1 MISEEVIFEL
11 QLAKTVMAALRGHY
25 PDLGQTRILDIEG
38 TYQNKD
44 SIEGLGF
51 IGLPERA
58 FEKVISLVPL
68 YINFIPIRFGP

>member
-25 PDLGQTRILDIEG
+25 PDLGNTRILDIQG

-44 SIEGLGF
+44 SIEGMVL
-51 IGLPERA
+51 
-58 FEKVISLVPL
+58 
-68 YINFIPIRFGP
+68 

>member
-25 PDLGQTRILDIEG
+25 SDLGNTRILDIQG

-44 SIEGLGF
+44 SIEGLVLN
-51 IGLPERA
+51 GLSA
-58 FEKVISLVPL
+58 YSKSQNFKNSAVIMLPT
-68 YINFIPIRFGP
+68 